1 MKVIPVGD
9 KLVVRNLS
17 DEEKMTENSLG
28 IILPDSMKKDN
39 DTIVYIESVGP
50 DVKNKALQKG
60 VQVMLVGLMMKQ
72 DIEYD
77 GFKGQLIKEG
87 DIVAIIEE

>member
-9 KLVVRNLS
+9 KIVVRNLS
-17 DEEKMTENSLG
+17 DEEKMTENDLG

-39 DTIVYIESVGP
+39 DNIVYIESVGP
-50 DVKNKALQKG
+50 DVKNKALVKG

-72 DIEYD
+72 TIEYD
-77 GFKGQLIKEG
+77 NFKGQLIKEG
-87 DIVAIIEE
+87 DIVAIIE